1 MYPCPVS
8 ELVMSEQLPRLAS
21 GPHSLLE
28 PDDPVANACHR
39 HLAGIAALAA
49 SIEDL
54 PHHQPH
60 DALQTLLM
68 DLSDCQR
75 SGEELAQALHQAP
88 PPVISTPLPPPQTAT
103 DPALAALTQRLIS
116 WAAEHHWDSR
126 YLAPADEHTLD
137 PLETIVRDAA
147 QDLAQLAVIIHDI
160 QSRWQHF
167 RDAGKQAPEWLADVA
182 FFHVHSPWRS
192 VAPRL
197 WAVLRAL
204 HTTVDDER

>member
-1 MYPCPVS
+1 
-8 ELVMSEQLPRLAS
+8 MSDQLPRQAS

-39 HLAGIAALAA
+39 HLAGIAALAD

-54 PHHQPH
+54 PQHQPH

-68 DLSDCQR
+68 DLDRQR
-75 SGEELAQALHQAP
+75 SGEELAQALHKAP
-88 PPVISTPLPPPQTAT
+88 PPVIGTPLPPPQTAR
-103 DPALAALTQRLIS
+103 DPALAALAQRLIS

-147 QDLAQLAVIIHDI
+147 RPSAASGRH
-160 QSRWQHF
+160 
-167 RDAGKQAPEWLADVA
+167 P
-182 FFHVHSPWRS
+182 
-192 VAPRL
+192 
-197 WAVLRAL
+197 
-204 HTTVDDER
+204 